1 MPSKSDI
8 AATFRAKV
16 NFMKNFKPASTI
28 SNRDRLELYAL
39 HKQAVSGDAPSAMA
53 SANGAERA
61 KYQAWRSKSGLSPET
76 AMNLYL
82 QESDR
87 QIRVYGSSGSTN
99 NNSSSNNNNNQSGES
114 TTTNSSP
121 TNNSQTNNNN
131 FDDTPRGLAAIPLL
145 CAAAA
150 ESRGA
155 YLRRLSQTPLE
166 AAWWGRQEPLCSDSL
181 GSSSTLAVWPE
192 VSVIFL
198 ARLVETWTL
207 TTGSRIVAALLWPLH
222 NALLGLWILAICL
235 LTLGGAALQIIQILI
250 WGSRRTGISLQHVWK
265 EQIGL
270 LMVNIDRTCEPHQ
283 ALACRLV
290 GLTLLPANY
299 AIQILNQVLPSMTL
313 AGSSFVV
320 LLGISWWYW
329 LLVVPWL
336 ASLMLGTA
344 LMSGFCFALIEFAGV

>member
-1 MPSKSDI
+1 MPSNSDV

-39 HKQAVSGDAPSAMA
+39 HKQAVSGDAPPVMA

-87 QIRVYGSSGSTN
+87 QIRVYGSA
-99 NNSSSNNNNNQSGES
+99 NSNSNQSGES
-114 TTTNSSP
+114 TNNSSP
-121 TNNSQTNNNN
+121 TNNSQNSNNN

-155 YLRRLSQTPLE
+155 YLRRLSQTPIE
-166 AAWWGRQEPLCSDSL
+166 AAWWGRQEPLCCDTL
-181 GSSSTLAVWPE
+181 GSSSTFAVWPE
-192 VSVIFL
+192 AAVIFM

-222 NALLGLWILAICL
+222 NALLGLWILAICM
-235 LTLGGAALQIIQILI
+235 LTLWGGALQVIQILI
-250 WGSRRTGISLQHVWK
+250 WGSRRTGMALQHVWK

-270 LMVNIDRTCEPHQ
+270 LVVNIDRTCEPHQ

-290 GLTLLPANY
+290 GLTLLPATY
-299 AIQILNQVLPSMTL
+299 TIHILNKLVPSLTL
-313 AGSSFVV
+313 AGTSFVF
-320 LLGISWWYW
+320 LLGFSWWYW
-329 LLVVPWL
+329 MLIVPWL
-336 ASLMLGTA
+336 SFMMLGAA
-344 LMSGFCFALIEFAGV
+344 LFSGFCFAVIEFAGV

>member
-1 MPSKSDI
+1 MPSNSDV

-39 HKQAVSGDAPSAMA
+39 HKQAVSGDAPPVMA

-87 QIRVYGSSGSTN
+87 QIRVYGSA
-99 NNSSSNNNNNQSGES
+99 NSNSNSNQSGES
-114 TTTNSSP
+114 TNNSSP
-121 TNNSQTNNNN
+121 TNNSQNSNNN

-166 AAWWGRQEPLCSDSL
+166 AAWWGRQEPLCCNSL
-181 GSSSTLAVWPE
+181 GSSKLAVWPE

-235 LTLGGAALQIIQILI
+235 LTLGGSALQIIQILI

-270 LMVNIDRTCEPHQ
+270 LLVNIDRTCEPHQ
-283 ALACRLV
+283 ALGCRLV
-290 GLTLLPANY
+290 GLTLLPVTY

-320 LLGISWWYW
+320 LLGITWWYW

-336 ASLMLGTA
+336 AFLMLGTA